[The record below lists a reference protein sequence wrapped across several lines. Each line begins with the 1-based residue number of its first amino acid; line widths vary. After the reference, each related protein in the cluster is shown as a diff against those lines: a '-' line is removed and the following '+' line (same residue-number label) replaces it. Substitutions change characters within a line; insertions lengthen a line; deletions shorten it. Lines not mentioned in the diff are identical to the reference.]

1 MSVLNRCIETII
13 SDKAIKWYKF
23 NKKTILI
30 TGASGLYGKITAL
43 SLLHNNKINVRLI
56 LQTRHK
62 EVLIPLLPSNSERIT
77 FVESIDAINNLPI
90 DYIFHYAAP
99 TRSSDFSEKP
109 VETIKNMIDS
119 TIKILDLAKEK
130 KATILYASSM
140 EVYGQINKLQIKE
153 EEIGLLDLYNV
164 RSSYPESKRV
174 SELLCYCAHKE
185 NNLKV
190 FIVRPTLTFGPG
202 ISASDNRVFA
212 QFAKSVI
219 SGIPIVLH
227 TEGATCRDYIHIADA
242 IRGLF
247 YIILSDNKEI
257 LYNLSSPNTYTSIR
271 GLAEIFGEIGKVPV
285 VINSTLNNKQYAP
298 EIHISLNVEK
308 LLRLGWRPIFGLKE
322 TVKDLCDYLN
332 ETL

>member
-1 MSVLNRCIETII
+1 MSTLNRCIETII
-13 SDKAIKWYKF
+13 SDKLIKWNKF

-43 SLLHNNKINVRLI
+43 SLLNNNKISVHLI

-62 EVLIPLLPSNSERIT
+62 EALIPLLPSNSEKIT
-77 FVESIDAINNLPI
+77 YVESIDTINNSPI
-90 DYIFHYAAP
+90 DYIFHFSAP
-99 TRSSDFSEKP
+99 TRSTDFSEKP
-109 VETIKNMIDS
+109 VETIKNMVDS
-119 TIKILDLAKEK
+119 TIKILDLAEKK
-130 KATILYASSM
+130 KATILYVSSM
-140 EVYGQINKLQIKE
+140 EVYGQVNKLQIKE
-153 EEIGLLDLYNV
+153 EELGLLDLYNV

-185 NNLKV
+185 KNLKV

-227 TEGATCRDYIHIADA
+227 TEGTTCRDYIHIADA
-242 IRGLF
+242 VRGLF
-247 YIILSDNKEI
+247 YIILSDDKEI
-257 LYNLSSPNTYTSIR
+257 SYNLSSPNTYTSIR
-271 GLAEIFGEIGKVPV
+271 GLAELFSEIGNVPV
-285 VINSTLNNKQYAP
+285 VVNSTLNKKQYAP

-308 LLRLGWRPIFGLKE
+308 LRSLGWRPIYGLKD
-322 TVKDLCDYLN
+322 TVKDLCDYMN
-332 ETL
+332 EIL